1 MQKKTY
7 LILFLVVALVLGAWA
22 VSPAENAA
30 AQWIPE
36 QNSNECKS
44 GADAL
49 TGSLAEIPRVT
60 NRVRQICDFNV
71 RINSIDSKK
80 ISDFD
85 RQFIEQAIASN
96 SLAIQ
101 SLTYSLDRVE
111 NEEWRGLIETMLAMH
126 THDLE
131 MAVKIGEKLGLDTT
145 PDLTNVRVYPGTPDY
160 DLGIR
165 RVDLEAKFLDPLM
178 NAGGIPTTTPTSV
191 PTMGVTGTPTTLP
204 TDSVT
209 STPTAVST
217 LDLTS
222 TPTVVATEETTGT
235 PTTVATD
242 ESTGTPTPAV
252 TDEATGTPTITIT
265 EGTTGTP
272 TTVPT
277 EAVTNTPTSMP
288 TLVTTAT
295 TTAIPTSVTT
305 STPTTMTTVP
315 TSVVTGTPT
324 TVPTDTGNGP
334 SEDFDM
340 IALHIMEEMHIM
352 QVQVALVAQRL
363 VTNDEI
369 RAFAKHTADME
380 QLHLLLMSDLKHRL
394 FDHYTPPTPDFQGEY
409 QSPRRFEP
417 AGG

>member
-7 LILFLVVALVLGAWA
+7 LILFLIVALVLGGWA
-22 VSPAENAA
+22 ISPAESAA

-36 QNSNECKS
+36 QKTSECKS

-71 RINSIDSKK
+71 RMNSLDSQ

-96 SLAIQ
+96 SVAIQ
-101 SLTYSLDRVE
+101 SLTFTLDRVE
-111 NEEWRGLIETMLAMH
+111 NEEWRGLIEMMIAMH

-131 MAVKIGEKLGLDTT
+131 MAIEVGEKLGLDTT

-178 NAGGIPTTTPTSV
+178 NAGGIPTATPTAI
-191 PTMGVTGTPTTLP
+191 PTMDVTGTPTTVP

-209 STPTAVST
+209 NTPTTVPT
-217 LDLTS
+217 QDVTN

-242 ESTGTPTPAV
+242 ESTATPTAAV
-252 TDEATGTPTITIT
+252 TDEATGTPT
-265 EGTTGTP
+265 GTP
-272 TTVPT
+272 TTVAT
-277 EAVTNTPTSMP
+277 EAVTDTPTSIS
-288 TLVTTAT
+288 TLETTAT
-295 TTAIPTSVTT
+295 TTA
-305 STPTTMTTVP
+305 VP
-315 TSVVTGTPT
+315 TDVVTGTPT

-340 IALHIMEEMHIM
+340 IALHIIEEIHVM
-352 QVQVALVAQRL
+352 QVQVALAAQRL

-369 RAFAKHTADME
+369 RAFAKHTADMA

-394 FDHYTPPTPDFQGEY
+394 FDHYTPPTPNFQGEY

>member
-71 RINSIDSKK
+71 RLNNIDSKK
-80 ISDFD
+80 VSDFD

-101 SLTYSLDRVE
+101 SLTYSLDRVQ
-111 NEEWRGLIETMLAMH
+111 NEEWRGLIETMIAMH

-131 MAVKIGEKLGLDTT
+131 LAVKVGEKLGLNTT

-165 RVDLEAKFLDPLM
+165 RMDLEARFLEPLM
-178 NAGGIPTTTPTSV
+178 NAGGVPTDTPTAIPTLDVTGTTTAIPTDS
-191 PTMGVTGTPTTLP
+191 GTGTPT
-204 TDSVT
+204 
-209 STPTAVST
+209 
-217 LDLTS
+217 
-222 TPTVVATEETTGT
+222 VVVTEETTGT
-235 PTTVATD
+235 PTTVPTD
-242 ESTGTPTPAV
+242 ESTATPTPAL
-252 TDEATGTPTITIT
+252 TEDLTGTPTVVLTDD
-265 EGTTGTP
+265 
-272 TTVPT
+272 
-277 EAVTNTPTSMP
+277 
-288 TLVTTAT
+288 TTAT
-295 TTAIPTSVTT
+295 PTAVTTEEVTDTPTALPTLETTAT
-305 STPTTMTTVP
+305 STAVP
-315 TSVVTGTPT
+315 TDVVTGTPT
-324 TVPTDTGNGP
+324 IVPTDTGNGT
-334 SEDFDM
+334 SEDFDL
-340 IALHIMEEMHIM
+340 IALHIIEEQHVM
-352 QVQVALVAQRL
+352 QLQVALVAQRL

-369 RAFAKHTADME
+369 RAFAKHTADMV

-394 FDHYTPPTPDFQGEY
+394 FDNYIPPTPDFQGEY
-409 QSPRRFEP
+409 QGPRRFEP

>member
-7 LILFLVVALVLGAWA
+7 LILFLVIALVLGAWA

-85 RQFIEQAIASN
+85 RQFVEQAIASN

-101 SLTYSLDRVE
+101 SLTFSLDRVE
-111 NEEWRGLIETMLAMH
+111 NEEWRGLIEMMIAMH

-178 NAGGIPTTTPTSV
+178 NAGGSSTATPTAI
-191 PTMGVTGTPTTLP
+191 PTMGVTGTTTTVP

-209 STPTAVST
+209 DTPTAVSTMGMTSTATTFPTDSVTNTPTAVST

-222 TPTVVATEETTGT
+222 TPTAIATE
-235 PTTVATD
+235 

-252 TDEATGTPTITIT
+252 TDEATGTSTTVPT
-265 EGTTGTP
+265 EAATGTP

-277 EAVTNTPTSMP
+277 EAVTTTPTSIP
-288 TLVTTAT
+288 TLVTTG
-295 TTAIPTSVTT
+295 T
-305 STPTTMTTVP
+305 STAVP
-315 TSVVTGTPT
+315 TFVGTGSPT

-340 IALHIMEEMHIM
+340 IALHIIEEMHVM

-369 RAFAKHTADME
+369 RTFAKHTADME

>member
-44 GADAL
+44 GVDAL

-71 RINSIDSKK
+71 RLDNIDSKK
-80 ISDFD
+80 VSDFD

-101 SLTYSLDRVE
+101 SLTYSLDRVQ
-111 NEEWRGLIETMLAMH
+111 NEEWRGLIETMIAMH

-131 MAVKIGEKLGLDTT
+131 IAVRVGEKLGVNTT
-145 PDLTNVRVYPGTPDY
+145 PDLTNVRVYPGTPDD

-165 RVDLEAKFLDPLM
+165 RMDLEARFLEPLM
-178 NAGGIPTTTPTSV
+178 SAGGVPTDTPTAV
-191 PTMGVTGTPTTLP
+191 PTMGTTTANPTDSVTGTPT
-204 TDSVT
+204 
-209 STPTAVST
+209 AV
-217 LDLTS
+217 
-222 TPTVVATEETTGT
+222 VTEETTGT
-235 PTTVATD
+235 PTTVPTD
-242 ESTGTPTPAV
+242 ESTVTPTPAL
-252 TDEATGTPTITIT
+252 TEDLTGTPTVVLTDD
-265 EGTTGTP
+265 
-272 TTVPT
+272 
-277 EAVTNTPTSMP
+277 
-288 TLVTTAT
+288 TTAT
-295 TTAIPTSVTT
+295 PTAVTT
-305 STPTTMTTVP
+305 EEVTDTPTALPTLETTVTSTAVP
-315 TSVVTGTPT
+315 TDVVTGTST
-324 TVPTDTGNGP
+324 IVPTDTGNGP
-334 SEDFDM
+334 SEGFDL
-340 IALHIMEEMHIM
+340 IALHIIEEQHIL
-352 QVQVALVAQRL
+352 QLQVALVAQRL

-369 RAFAKHTADME
+369 RAFAKHTADMV

-409 QSPRRFEP
+409 QSPRRFEL
-417 AGG
+417 AGE

>member
-7 LILFLVVALVLGAWA
+7 LILFLIVALVLGGWA
-22 VSPAENAA
+22 ISPAESAA

-36 QNSNECKS
+36 QKTSECRS

-49 TGSLAEIPRVT
+49 TGSLAAIPRVT
-60 NRVRQICDFNV
+60 NRVRQICEFNI
-71 RINSIDSKK
+71 RISSLDSE
-80 ISDFD
+80 ISDYD
-85 RQFIEQAIASN
+85 RQFIEQAIVGN
-96 SLAIQ
+96 TLAIQ
-101 SLTYSLDRVE
+101 SLTYTLDRVE
-111 NEEWRGLIETMLAMH
+111 NEEWRGLIEMMLAMH

-131 MAVKIGEKLGLDTT
+131 MAVRAGEELGLDTT

-178 NAGGIPTTTPTSV
+178 NAGGIPTTTPTAI
-191 PTMGVTGTPTTLP
+191 PTMGVTGTPTTVP
-204 TDSVT
+204 TDSVTNTPTTVPTLGVT
-209 STPTAVST
+209 STPTA
-217 LDLTS
+217 
-222 TPTVVATEETTGT
+222 VATEETTGT

-242 ESTGTPTPAV
+242 ESTGTPTAAV
-252 TDEATGTPTITIT
+252 TDEATGTPTTVATDEATGTPTTVPT
-265 EGTTGTP
+265 EEATGTP

-277 EAVTNTPTSMP
+277 EAVTSTSTSIP
-288 TLVTTAT
+288 TLATTAT
-295 TTAIPTSVTT
+295 TTSVG
-305 STPTTMTTVP
+305 

-340 IALHIMEEMHIM
+340 IALHIIEEIHMM
-352 QVQVALVAQRL
+352 QIQVALAAQRL
-363 VTNDEI
+363 VTNDEV

-394 FDHYTPPTPDFQGEY
+394 FDHYTPPTPNFQGEY

>member
-1 MQKKTY
+1 
-7 LILFLVVALVLGAWA
+7 
-22 VSPAENAA
+22 
-30 AQWIPE
+30 
-36 QNSNECKS
+36 
-44 GADAL
+44 
-49 TGSLAEIPRVT
+49 
-60 NRVRQICDFNV
+60 
-71 RINSIDSKK
+71 
-80 ISDFD
+80 
-85 RQFIEQAIASN
+85 
-96 SLAIQ
+96 
-101 SLTYSLDRVE
+101 
-111 NEEWRGLIETMLAMH
+111 MH

-131 MAVKIGEKLGLDTT
+131 MAIEVGEKLGLDTT

-178 NAGGIPTTTPTSV
+178 NAGGIPTATPTAI
-191 PTMGVTGTPTTLP
+191 PTLDLTGTPTTVP

-209 STPTAVST
+209 DTPTAVST

-222 TPTVVATEETTGT
+222 TPTAVVTEETTGT
-235 PTTVATD
+235 PTTVATEESTGTPTTD
-242 ESTGTPTPAV
+242 ATEESTSTPTPAVTEESTGTPTPAV

-265 EGTTGTP
+265 DEVTGTP
-272 TTVPT
+272 TTVAT
-277 EAVTNTPTSMP
+277 EAVTDTPTSIS
-288 TLVTTAT
+288 TLEMTAT
-295 TTAIPTSVTT
+295 TTA
-305 STPTTMTTVP
+305 VP
-315 TSVVTGTPT
+315 TDVVTGTPT

-340 IALHIMEEMHIM
+340 IALHIIEEMHVM

-394 FDHYTPPTPDFQGEY
+394 FDNYIPPTPNFQGEY

>member
-7 LILFLVVALVLGAWA
+7 LILFLVVALALGAWA

-30 AQWIPE
+30 AQWLLE

-60 NRVRQICDFNV
+60 NRVRQICDFNI
-71 RINSIDSKK
+71 RMDSIDSKK
-80 ISDFD
+80 VSDFD

-101 SLTYSLDRVE
+101 SLTFTLDRVE
-111 NEEWRGLIETMLAMH
+111 NEEWRGLIEMMIAMH

-131 MAVKIGEKLGLDTT
+131 MAVKVGEKLGLNTT
-145 PDLTNVRVYPGTPDY
+145 PDLTNLRVYPGTPDY

-165 RVDLEAKFLDPLM
+165 RMDLEARFLDPLM
-178 NAGGIPTTTPTSV
+178 NAGGVPTDTPTAV
-191 PTMGVTGTPTTLP
+191 PTMDVTGTSTALP

-209 STPTAVST
+209 G
-217 LDLTS
+217 
-222 TPTVVATEETTGT
+222 TPTVVVTDETTETPTIVPTDESTATPTPALTEETTGT
-235 PTTVATD
+235 PT
-242 ESTGTPTPAV
+242 AV
-252 TDEATGTPTITIT
+252 VT
-265 EGTTGTP
+265 ED
-272 TTVPT
+272 
-277 EAVTNTPTSMP
+277 
-288 TLVTTAT
+288 TTAT
-295 TTAIPTSVTT
+295 TTAVTT
-305 STPTTMTTVP
+305 EEVTDTPTALPTLETTI
-315 TSVVTGTPT
+315 TST

-334 SEDFDM
+334 SADFDM
-340 IALHIMEEMHIM
+340 VALHIIEEQHVL
-352 QVQVALVAQRL
+352 QLQVALVAQRL

-369 RAFAKHTADME
+369 RAFAKHTADMV

-394 FDHYTPPTPDFQGEY
+394 FDHYIPPTPDFQGEY
-409 QSPRRFEP
+409 QGPRRIEP

>member
-7 LILFLVVALVLGAWA
+7 LILFLIVALVLGGWA
-22 VSPAENAA
+22 ISPAESAA

-36 QNSNECKS
+36 QKTSECKS

-71 RINSIDSKK
+71 RINSLDSE
-80 ISDFD
+80 ISDYD
-85 RQFIEQAIASN
+85 RQFIEQAIAGN
-96 SLAIQ
+96 TLAIQ
-101 SLTYSLDRVE
+101 SLTYALDRVE
-111 NEEWRGLIETMLAMH
+111 NEEWRGLIEMMLAMH

-131 MAVKIGEKLGLDTT
+131 MAVRAGEKLGLDTT

-165 RVDLEAKFLDPLM
+165 TVDLEAKFLEPLM
-178 NAGGIPTTTPTSV
+178 NAGGIPTTTPTAI
-191 PTMGVTGTPTTLP
+191 PTMDVTGTPTTVP

-209 STPTAVST
+209 NTPTIVST
-217 LDLTS
+217 LDLTD
-222 TPTVVATEETTGT
+222 TPTAVVTEETTGT
-235 PTTVATD
+235 PTTAATD

-252 TDEATGTPTITIT
+252 TDEATGTPTTVPT
-265 EGTTGTP
+265 EETTGTP

-277 EAVTNTPTSMP
+277 EAVTGTPTSIP
-288 TLVTTAT
+288 TLATTAT
-295 TTAIPTSVTT
+295 TTSVGTA
-305 STPTTMTTVP
+305 
-315 TSVVTGTPT
+315 VVTGTPT

-340 IALHIMEEMHIM
+340 IALHIIEEIHVM
-352 QVQVALVAQRL
+352 QVQVALAAQRL

-369 RAFAKHTADME
+369 RAFAKHTADMA

-394 FDHYTPPTPDFQGEY
+394 FDHYTPPTPNFQGEY

>member
-7 LILFLVVALVLGAWA
+7 LILFLIVALVLGGWA
-22 VSPAENAA
+22 ISPAESAA

-36 QNSNECKS
+36 QKTSECKS

-71 RINSIDSKK
+71 RINSLDSE
-80 ISDFD
+80 ISDYD
-85 RQFIEQAIASN
+85 RQFIEQAIAGN
-96 SLAIQ
+96 TLAIQ
-101 SLTYSLDRVE
+101 SLTYTLDRVE
-111 NEEWRGLIETMLAMH
+111 NEELRGLIEMMLAMH

-131 MAVKIGEKLGLDTT
+131 MAVRAGEKLGLDTT

-165 RVDLEAKFLDPLM
+165 TVDLEAKFLDPLM
-178 NAGGIPTTTPTSV
+178 NAGGIPTTTPTAI
-191 PTMGVTGTPTTLP
+191 PTMGMTGTPTTVP

-209 STPTAVST
+209 NTPTIVST
-217 LDLTS
+217 LDLTD
-222 TPTVVATEETTGT
+222 TPTAVVTEETTGT
-235 PTTVATD
+235 PTTAATD

-252 TDEATGTPTITIT
+252 TDEATGTPTTVPT
-265 EGTTGTP
+265 EETTGTP

-277 EAVTNTPTSMP
+277 EAVTGTPTSIP
-288 TLVTTAT
+288 TLATTAT
-295 TTAIPTSVTT
+295 TTSVGTA
-305 STPTTMTTVP
+305 
-315 TSVVTGTPT
+315 VVTGTPT

-340 IALHIMEEMHIM
+340 IALHIIEEIHMM
-352 QVQVALVAQRL
+352 QVQVALAAQRL

-369 RAFAKHTADME
+369 RAFAKHTADMD

-394 FDHYTPPTPDFQGEY
+394 FDNYIPPTPNFQGEY
-409 QSPRRFEP
+409 QNPRRFEP

>member
-7 LILFLVVALVLGAWA
+7 LILFLIVALVLGGWA
-22 VSPAENAA
+22 ISPAESAA

-36 QNSNECKS
+36 QKTSECKS

-60 NRVRQICDFNV
+60 NRVRQICEFNV
-71 RINSIDSKK
+71 RINSLDSE
-80 ISDFD
+80 ISDYD
-85 RQFIEQAIASN
+85 RQFIEQAIAGN
-96 SLAIQ
+96 TLAIQ
-101 SLTYSLDRVE
+101 SLTYALDRVE
-111 NEEWRGLIETMLAMH
+111 NEEWRGLIEMMLAMH

-131 MAVKIGEKLGLDTT
+131 MAVRAGEKLGLDTT

-165 RVDLEAKFLDPLM
+165 TVDLEAKFLEPLM
-178 NAGGIPTTTPTSV
+178 NAGGIPTTTPTAI
-191 PTMGVTGTPTTLP
+191 PTMDVTGTPTIVP

-209 STPTAVST
+209 NTPTIVST
-217 LDLTS
+217 LDLTD
-222 TPTVVATEETTGT
+222 TPTAVVTEEATGT
-235 PTTVATD
+235 PTTAATD
-242 ESTGTPTPAV
+242 ESTGTPIPAV
-252 TDEATGTPTITIT
+252 TDEATGTPTTVPT
-265 EGTTGTP
+265 EETTGTP

-277 EAVTNTPTSMP
+277 EAVTGTPTSIP
-288 TLVTTAT
+288 TLATTAT
-295 TTAIPTSVTT
+295 TTSVGTA
-305 STPTTMTTVP
+305 
-315 TSVVTGTPT
+315 VVTGTPT

-340 IALHIMEEMHIM
+340 IALHIIEEIHMM
-352 QVQVALVAQRL
+352 QVQVALAAQRL

-369 RAFAKHTADME
+369 RAFAKHTADMV

>member
-60 NRVRQICDFNV
+60 NRVRQICDFNI
-71 RINSIDSKK
+71 RINDIDSKK
-80 ISDFD
+80 ISDVD

-96 SLAIQ
+96 ALAIQ
-101 SLTYSLDRVE
+101 SLTYSLDRVQ
-111 NEEWRGLIETMLAMH
+111 NEEWRGLIETMIAMH

-131 MAVKIGEKLGLDTT
+131 LAVKVGEKLGLNTT

-165 RVDLEAKFLDPLM
+165 RVDLEARFLEPLM
-178 NAGGIPTTTPTSV
+178 NAGGVPTDTPTAV
-191 PTMGVTGTPTTLP
+191 PTMDMTGTSTALP
-204 TDSVT
+204 TDSIT
-209 STPTAVST
+209 DTPTAVST

-222 TPTVVATEETTGT
+222 TPTAVVTEETTGT
-235 PTTVATD
+235 PTTIPTD

-252 TDEATGTPTITIT
+252 TAETTGTPTIVLTDD
-265 EGTTGTP
+265 
-272 TTVPT
+272 
-277 EAVTNTPTSMP
+277 
-288 TLVTTAT
+288 TTAT
-295 TTAIPTSVTT
+295 TTILPTEDLTDTPTSVPTLEMTVTSTAIPTD
-305 STPTTMTTVP
+305 
-315 TSVVTGTPT
+315 VVTGTPT
-324 TVPTDTGNGP
+324 IVPTDIGNGT
-334 SEDFDM
+334 SEDFDL
-340 IALHIMEEMHIM
+340 IALHIIEEMHMM
-352 QVQVALVAQRL
+352 QVQVALAAQRL

-409 QSPRRFEP
+409 QNPRRFES

>member
-7 LILFLVVALVLGAWA
+7 LILFLIVALVLGGWA
-22 VSPAENAA
+22 VSPAESAA
-30 AQWIPE
+30 AQWIPG
-36 QNSNECKS
+36 QKTSECKS

-71 RINSIDSKK
+71 RINSLDSQ

-85 RQFIEQAIASN
+85 RQFIEQAIAGN

-101 SLTYSLDRVE
+101 SLTFTLDRVE
-111 NEEWRGLIETMLAMH
+111 NEEWRGLIEMMIAMH

-131 MAVKIGEKLGLDTT
+131 MAIEVGEKLGLDTT

-178 NAGGIPTTTPTSV
+178 NAGGVPTATPTAIPTLDL
-191 PTMGVTGTPTTLP
+191 TGTPTTVP

-209 STPTAVST
+209 NTPTAVST
-217 LDLTS
+217 LDLTI
-222 TPTVVATEETTGT
+222 TPTAVVTEETTGT
-235 PTTVATD
+235 PTTVATEKSTSTPTAALTED
-242 ESTGTPTPAV
+242 ATGTPTPAL
-252 TDEATGTPTITIT
+252 TEEATGTPTITIT
-265 EGTTGTP
+265 ADTTRTP
-272 TTVPT
+272 TTVTT
-277 EAVTNTPTSMP
+277 EAVTDTPTSVS
-288 TLVTTAT
+288 TLEMTAT
-295 TTAIPTSVTT
+295 TTAIPTD
-305 STPTTMTTVP
+305 
-315 TSVVTGTPT
+315 VVTGTPT
-324 TVPTDTGNGP
+324 TVPTDIGNGP

-340 IALHIMEEMHIM
+340 IALHIIEEMHVM
-352 QVQVALVAQRL
+352 QVQVALAAQRL

-394 FDHYTPPTPDFQGEY
+394 FDHYIPPTPNFQGEY
-409 QSPRRFEP
+409 QSPRRFDP

>member
-7 LILFLVVALVLGAWA
+7 LILFLVVALVLGGWA
-22 VSPAENAA
+22 VLPAQSAA

-49 TGSLAEIPRVT
+49 TGNLSEIPRVT

-71 RINSIDSKK
+71 RMDSIDPKK
-80 ISDFD
+80 LSDFD

-101 SLTYSLDRVE
+101 SLTFTLDRVE
-111 NEEWRGLIETMLAMH
+111 NEEWRGLIEMMIAMH

-131 MAVKIGEKLGLDTT
+131 MAVKVGEELGLDTT
-145 PDLTNVRVYPGTPDY
+145 PDLSNVRVYPGTPDF
-160 DLGIR
+160 DLGMR
-165 RVDLEAKFLDPLM
+165 RVDLAAKFLDPLM
-178 NAGGIPTTTPTSV
+178 DAGGNPTATPTAIPTMDLTSTPTAV
-191 PTMGVTGTPTTLP
+191 P

-209 STPTAVST
+209 DTPTAVST
-217 LDLTS
+217 LDLTD
-222 TPTVVATEETTGT
+222 TPTAVVTEETTGT
-235 PTTVATD
+235 PTTVPTE
-242 ESTGTPTPAV
+242 ES
-252 TDEATGTPTITIT
+252 
-265 EGTTGTP
+265 TGTP

-277 EAVTNTPTSMP
+277 EDITDTPTSIP
-288 TLVTTAT
+288 TLEMTGTAT
-295 TTAIPTSVTT
+295 A
-305 STPTTMTTVP
+305 VP
-315 TSVVTGTPT
+315 TDSVTGTPT
-324 TVPTDTGNGP
+324 AVPTDTVNGV

-340 IALHIMEEMHIM
+340 IALHIIEEQHVM
-352 QVQVALVAQRL
+352 QVQVALAAQRL

-394 FDHYTPPTPDFQGEY
+394 FDNYTPPTPDFQSEY
-409 QSPRRFEP
+409 QSPRRFDP
-417 AGG
+417 AGEINK